1 MKKVKIIVVFAAA
14 AVLSGCATPSYILK
28 NEKGQVVRCGGDTS
42 SSMVGGYI
50 GYSVQKTADEKCVL
64 EWKAQGFQLV
74 Q

>member
-1 MKKVKIIVVFAAA
+1 MLHRVEDVHTLGPHTSNRAAA
-14 AVLSGCATPSYILK
+14 IRRYESELAATMASA
-28 NEKGQVVRCGGDTS
+28 
-42 SSMVGGYI
+42 SMMGGYI

>member
-1 MKKVKIIVVFAAA
+1 MKSAKNLLVIAAFALLA
-14 AVLSGCATPSYILK
+14 GCATPSYMLK
-28 NEKGQVVRCGGDTS
+28 NDKGQVVRCGGDAS
-42 SSMVGGYI
+42 ASMMGGYI